1 MYSSPELFGEEE
13 LMGNTIDTT
22 TNNSNNTP
30 TSFISPSP
38 PSPPLPPRR
47 CSAVCNSAEGHLIM
61 IRKSDFES
69 IILQDQGALNY
80 LAARLAIKDDRF
92 IKKVAAMQQSI
103 DSFSKYIYT
112 DINTNC

>member
-1 MYSSPELFGEEE
+1 VYSSPELFGEEE

-22 TNNSNNTP
+22 PQNANTP
-30 TSFISPSP
+30 NASISPSP
-38 PSPPLPPRR
+38 PSPPPLPPRR

-92 IKKVAAMQQSI
+92 KKKVTAM
-103 DSFSKYIYT
+103 
-112 DINTNC
+112 